1 MLRNLVLV
9 GNGINIQ
16 FGGVEYSNRSI
27 IDRAIKNIEE
37 GDFPKEIYPY
47 EIKDYFD
54 ELYKF
59 SSKVIKGKLNH
70 YAITDRESKEIS
82 DFITRYRFHK
92 GKLRY
97 HQIGF
102 EDYFLLHDFF
112 YRHRGITNPEKF
124 HVQESLK
131 YFFLDSIYNK
141 GKINELF
148 ELYPEGL
155 RNWFKQFDEIFTTNY
170 DKNIE
175 LLTKMKINYLHGA
188 FHIRQDIYDEH
199 SFRNKL
205 SDSPIKDYKI
215 IEGYDHLYSTAL
227 STYSG
232 SLKEFSGTMNDSAN
246 EAIDKFVKAIDED
259 PNKLDEIAKFKDSD
273 NQLTKNLYESIIL
286 KLKDR
291 SLKFKDY
298 YPFDKLKNC
307 SGILTII
314 GLSPNNDSHLLDMIF
329 NNKGITKI
337 VYYYFAETEGQ
348 VIVNYFSNKEVEL
361 KNVNDFWRT
370 FE

>member
-1 MLRNLVLV
+1 MENHVLV

-16 FGGVEYSNRSI
+16 FGGEEYLNRSI

-47 EIKDYFD
+47 ETKEYF
-54 ELYKF
+54 EKLYKL
-59 SSKVIKGKLNH
+59 SPKVIKGKLNH
-70 YAITDRESKEIS
+70 HAFTDKEKKELS
-82 DFITRYRFHK
+82 DFISRYRFHK

-97 HQIGF
+97 YHIGF
-102 EDYFLLHDFF
+102 EDYFLLHQIFC
-112 YRHRGITNPEKF
+112 RHYQITNPDKF
-124 HVQESLK
+124 NFQEVLK
-131 YFFLDSIYNK
+131 CFFLDSIYNK
-141 GKINELF
+141 GKINTLF

-155 RNWFKQFDEIFTTNY
+155 KSWFKQFDEIFTTNY

-175 LLTKMKINYLHGA
+175 LLTNMKVNYIHGA
-188 FHIRQDIYDEH
+188 FHIKKDIYDEN

-205 SDSPIKDYKI
+205 SDNPMKNYKI

-232 SLKEFSGTMNDSAN
+232 FLKEFSGTMHEKAN
-246 EAIDKFVKAIDED
+246 NTIDKFVKAIDED
-259 PNKLDEIAKFKDSD
+259 PNKLDEITHFKNSD
-273 NQLTKNLYESIIL
+273 NQLLKNMYESIIL
-286 KLKDR
+286 KLNDR
-291 SLKFKDY
+291 SLKFQDY

-307 SGILTII
+307 SGTLTIL

-337 VYYYFAETEGQ
+337 IYYYFAETEGQ
-348 VIVNYFSNKEVEL
+348 AIVNYLSNKEVEL
-361 KNVNDFWRT
+361 KNVNVFWRA
-370 FE
+370 F